1 MRGRRILLYH
11 QCDSICHTLSPHPTQ
26 WHRLCCPTDLARP
39 REQSLL
45 AQHDINVL
53 PEGEPH
59 VLLVD
64 LAAANKDVKMVC
76 LLVDRCNCVLSYKVS
91 LQG

>member
-1 MRGRRILLYH
+1 M
-11 QCDSICHTLSPHPTQ
+11 
-26 WHRLCCPTDLARP
+26 
-39 REQSLL
+39 L

-91 LQG
+91 LHDGEDVACLTDVEADKCNLQFFERLALKGTW